1 MPWPEDLQAPP
12 PPARAWPLF
21 RLQGIGL
28 KDCLGVP
35 ELTPKKRHGG
45 TSGAPPPPPRPSLA
59 LPVQQLGPAA
69 GRGRGLDRAA
79 PVGCLPAWAFSQ
91 GDLVVLPAHQQALV
105 RWDSPPLW
113 SLPSDPCTRRGPSSS
128 GSSKSIM
135 LDDVA
140 VPNFRVGGESSGCR
154 RLAVL
159 YWRWKDPSSLRLRR
173 GG

>member
-1 MPWPEDLQAPP
+1 MARRPPGTPSPCPGLAPLSP
-12 PPARAWPLF
+12 PRNRTEGLFGGPGTHPQEEARRDF
-21 RLQGIGL
+21 G
-28 KDCLGVP
+28 
-35 ELTPKKRHGG
+35 
-45 TSGAPPPPPRPSLA
+45 SPPPPPRPSLA

-91 GDLVVLPAHQQALV
+91 GDLVVLPAL